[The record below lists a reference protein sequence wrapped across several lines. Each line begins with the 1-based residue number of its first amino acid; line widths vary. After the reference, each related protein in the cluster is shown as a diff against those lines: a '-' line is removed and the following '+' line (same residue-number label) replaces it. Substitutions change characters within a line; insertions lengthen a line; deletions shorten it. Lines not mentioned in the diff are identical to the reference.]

1 MDATIAIAT
10 MLRPEFGHSRVGDR
24 GSHRNAGITDAGTSI
39 TTRAPGMPEKWPER
53 RLQAMKEPFAV
64 TLIAMTID
72 RIASTI
78 LSLIGT
84 ENLDRRHGDEPP

>member
-1 MDATIAIAT
+1 VTAASDERAIA
-10 MLRPEFGHSRVGDR
+10 
-24 GSHRNAGITDAGTSI
+24 A
-39 TTRAPGMPEKWPER
+39 
-53 RLQAMKEPFAV
+53 

-84 ENLDRRHGDEPP
+84 ENLDRRHGDEPPSWR